1 MYLGRVAV
9 ANTIIFYL
17 LLDCFNNDLR
27 PSCSVV
33 LSDDLELQRLWNL
46 LTKPSSAGLNPL
58 KIVCKHGARR
68 TISKT
73 AIPVAIATAVNL
85 K

>member
-9 ANTIIFYL
+9 ANTILFYL
-17 LLDCFNNDLR
+17 LLECFNNDLR

-33 LSDDLELQRLWNL
+33 LSDDLDLQRLWNF

-58 KIVCKHGARR
+58 KIVCKHGARSLSAWVYLY
-68 TISKT
+68 TFLLYSWQ
-73 AIPVAIATAVNL
+73 P
-85 K
+85 

>member
-1 MYLGRVAV
+1 MLG
-9 ANTIIFYL
+9 
-17 LLDCFNNDLR
+17 
-27 PSCSVV
+27 
-33 LSDDLELQRLWNL
+33 DDLDLQRLWNL

-58 KIVCKHGARR
+58 KIVCKYVARR

-73 AIPVAIATAVNL
+73 AISVAIATAVNL